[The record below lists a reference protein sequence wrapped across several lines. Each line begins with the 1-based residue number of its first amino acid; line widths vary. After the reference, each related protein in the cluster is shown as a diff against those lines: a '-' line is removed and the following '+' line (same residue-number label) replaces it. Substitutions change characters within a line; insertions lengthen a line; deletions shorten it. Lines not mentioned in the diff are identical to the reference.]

1 MIVLSLIAVLV
12 RFLRANMNSRHPVW
26 FGVGFTIVPFF
37 VLLLGFINIHP
48 ELYRGIPGNF
58 GTSNDARFV
67 SIAWNADEEDD
78 PPLEYIS
85 DSFKGLSVSTQIATV
100 SSFWDLWNA
109 PDSKVHYE
117 WRYKVKN
124 LTDTKLN
131 IYVTYELQDLN
142 GTIVSSADASKL
154 AEPGETIEIEEI
166 GQIDYGDAERVTASG
181 WSILR
186 SAAP

>member
-1 MIVLSLIAVLV
+1 
-12 RFLRANMNSRHPVW
+12 MNSRHPVW

-48 ELYRGIPGNF
+48 EFYRGIPGNF

-67 SIAWNADEEDD
+67 SIAWNADEKDD

-85 DSFKGLSVSTQIATV
+85 DSFRGLSVSTQIAKV
-100 SSFWDLWNA
+100 SSFWDLWNT
-109 PDSKVHYE
+109 PSSTVHYE

-124 LTDTKLN
+124 LTDTKLD

-142 GTIVSSADASKL
+142 GTIVSSSNASKL
-154 AEPGETIEIEEI
+154 AEPGETIEIDEV
-166 GQIDYGDAERVTASG
+166 GQIDYGDAQRVTTSG
-181 WSILR
+181 WSIRR